1 MAAAAQK
8 ADVFILT
15 GDRDSLQLVNEN
27 ITVLYPSKGVRDLS
41 RMTPDAVFAK
51 YGVRPDQYA
60 DFAALRGDA
69 SDNLPSIP
77 GVGEK
82 TAASWLATYDNLQ
95 GIVDHASEVRG
106 KVGEA
111 LRAHTPQVL
120 LNRRLTQ
127 LVHDVPL
134 SATVDELH
142 RHLGDKVKM
151 LETFDR
157 LGLRAIKNR
166 AIAAFVSD
174 DVVDG
179 VKIEPA
185 SSTRSAVGWTSGSL
199 KSSLAEVPVG
209 QPVGLYVQVAGLSQL
224 QGVGIAWD
232 SSTLTID
239 VSEWKPADQSA
250 LWEFLSDGNRQ
261 IIVHGVKPLI
271 HLAEGD
277 AAKVEAVKV
286 DTELLLYLNNPGIRG
301 LDLAS
306 SVERVLQRSLK
317 QAEDAG
323 LFGASVGDLGES
335 AAAVLDIYL
344 QVSATSDVGVMNLHD
359 SMELPVAKLLGKME
373 FFGIAVDKKLLQ
385 ELDSDFAALIAD
397 AEKHAHAEAGKE
409 FNLGSPKQLQEILFE
424 DRKLPKTKKIKTGYT
439 TDAEALQ
446 SLLEN
451 TGDTV
456 VAQILAW
463 REVTK
468 LRQTVAGLI
477 PLADKNNRIHTT
489 FAQTVAATGRLSS
502 VDPNLQNIPVRT
514 ESGRKIRG
522 CFVAGKNFESL
533 MTADYSQIEMRIMA
547 HLSQDEGL
555 IAAFN
560 SGEDLHTTV
569 ASQVFNVEA
578 AEVTPDMR
586 RRIKAMS
593 YGLAYGLSAFGLS
606 AQLGI
611 DQREASGLMDSYFQ
625 RFGGVQRY
633 LKNVVNQAAQD
644 GYTQTMFG
652 RRRLLPE
659 LTSSN
664 PQLRAQAERM
674 ALNAPIQGSAADL
687 MKLAML
693 GVEHRLHEAGLK
705 SRLLLQVHDELVL
718 EIAAGEREQVEKLV
732 RAGMGQA
739 ATLKVALDVTVGV
752 GPNWNAAAN

>member
-1 MAAAAQK
+1 M
-8 ADVFILT
+8 
-15 GDRDSLQLVNEN
+15 
-27 ITVLYPSKGVRDLS
+27 
-41 RMTPDAVFAK
+41 
-51 YGVRPDQYA
+51 
-60 DFAALRGDA
+60 
-69 SDNLPSIP
+69 
-77 GVGEK
+77 
-82 TAASWLATYDNLQ
+82 
-95 GIVDHASEVRG
+95 
-106 KVGEA
+106 
-111 LRAHTPQVL
+111 
-120 LNRRLTQ
+120 
-127 LVHDVPL
+127 
-134 SATVDELH
+134 
-142 RHLGDKVKM
+142 
-151 LETFDR
+151 
-157 LGLRAIKNR
+157 GLRAIKNR
-166 AIAAFVSD
+166 AIAAFVSEKAI
-174 DVVDG
+174 DG
-179 VKIEPA
+179 VTIEPA
-185 SSTRSAVGWTSGSL
+185 SSVRSSVGWTPGKL
-199 KSSLAEVPVG
+199 KATLDSIPVG
-209 QPVGLYVQVAGLSQL
+209 SPVGLFVHVEGLSDL
-224 QGVGIAWD
+224 RGVGLAWD
-232 SSTLTID
+232 SSTLTIAVD
-239 VSEWKPADQSA
+239 EWKPADETA
-250 LWEFLSDGNRQ
+250 LWEFLQDGQRQ
-261 IIVHGVKPLI
+261 VVVHGVKPLI

-277 AAKVEAVKV
+277 AEKVAAVKV

-306 SVERVLQRSLK
+306 SVERVLQRSLGK
-317 QAEDAG
+317 TEDAG
-323 LFGASVGDLGES
+323 LFGASIGELGES
-335 AAAVLDIYL
+335 AAATLDIYV
-344 QVSATSDVGVMNLHD
+344 QVSATSEAAVINLHD
-359 SMELPVAKLLGKME
+359 TMELPVAKLLGKME

-385 ELDSDFAALIAD
+385 NLDADFAALIAD
-397 AEKHAHAEAGKE
+397 AEKKAHAEVGKE

-424 DRKLPKTKKIKTGYT
+424 ERKLPKTKKIKTGYT

-451 TGDTV
+451 TGDAV
-456 VAQILAW
+456 VAQILSW

-514 ESGRKIRG
+514 ESGRKIRS
-522 CFVAGKNFESL
+522 CFVAGKNFAEL

-547 HLSQDEGL
+547 HLSEDEGL

-578 AEVTPDMR
+578 TDVTPDMR

-611 DQREASGLMDSYFQ
+611 DQREASALMDSYFQ

-633 LKNVVNQAAQD
+633 LKNVVNQAARD
-644 GYTQTMFG
+644 GYTETMFG

-693 GVEHRLHEAGLK
+693 GVENRLQEAGLK

-718 EIAAGEREQVEKLV
+718 EIAAGEREEVEKLV

-752 GPNWNAAAN
+752 GPNWNDAAH